1 MFTYLFSYIFRH
13 DAHPSECLELLK
25 SSNKNKKTLIEEI
38 GFGSLLQLQCTKID
52 HGLCLWLVNSFNLYS
67 CTLKVYKTCIKLSP
81 IDVEFI
87 MELKARELKI
97 DINKY
102 ISNKNDLF
110 NKYCDKNELLSL
122 VVLENQIR
130 EDREGGNDFK
140 VRFLLLVLSVLLCPT
155 MKLFVIPYY
164 ILWKTPV
171 Q

>member
-1 MFTYLFSYIFRH
+1 
-13 DAHPSECLELLK
+13 
-25 SSNKNKKTLIEEI
+25 
-38 GFGSLLQLQCTKID
+38 
-52 HGLCLWLVNSFNLYS
+52 
-67 CTLKVYKTCIKLSP
+67 
-81 IDVEFI
+81 

-102 ISNKNDLF
+102 SSNKNDLF

>member
-1 MFTYLFSYIFRH
+1 MI
-13 DAHPSECLELLK
+13 CL
-25 SSNKNKKTLIEEI
+25 
-38 GFGSLLQLQCTKID
+38 
-52 HGLCLWLVNSFNLYS
+52 
-67 CTLKVYKTCIKLSP
+67 
-81 IDVEFI
+81 
-87 MELKARELKI
+87 
-97 DINKY
+97 IN
-102 ISNKNDLF
+102 IVI
-110 NKYCDKNELLSL
+110 KNELLSL

>member
-1 MFTYLFSYIFRH
+1 M
-13 DAHPSECLELLK
+13 
-25 SSNKNKKTLIEEI
+25 
-38 GFGSLLQLQCTKID
+38 
-52 HGLCLWLVNSFNLYS
+52 
-67 CTLKVYKTCIKLSP
+67 SP

-97 DINKY
+97 DVNKY

>member
-1 MFTYLFSYIFRH
+1 
-13 DAHPSECLELLK
+13 
-25 SSNKNKKTLIEEI
+25 
-38 GFGSLLQLQCTKID
+38 
-52 HGLCLWLVNSFNLYS
+52 
-67 CTLKVYKTCIKLSP
+67 
-81 IDVEFI
+81 

>member
-1 MFTYLFSYIFRH
+1 M
-13 DAHPSECLELLK
+13 
-25 SSNKNKKTLIEEI
+25 
-38 GFGSLLQLQCTKID
+38 
-52 HGLCLWLVNSFNLYS
+52 
-67 CTLKVYKTCIKLSP
+67 SP